1 MIRIK
6 TYQFGLLFT
15 GITDCISNVK
25 CVNNNIHVIV
35 YSIDIKTYQVTS
47 DCDIKM
53 VLLWQQCVCG
63 FTLIIMFNY
72 YLFNRH

>member
-1 MIRIK
+1 MTRIT

-25 CVNNNIHVIV
+25 CVNNDIPVII
-35 YSIDIKTYQVTS
+35 YLIDIKTCQVTS

-53 VLLWQQCVCG
+53 VLL
-63 FTLIIMFNY
+63 
-72 YLFNRH
+72 

>member
-15 GITDCISNVK
+15 GINDCISNVK
-25 CVNNNIHVIV
+25 CVNNNIHVII

-53 VLLWQQCVCG
+53 VLLCNVCVG
-63 FTLIIMFNY
+63 L
-72 YLFNRH
+72 R

>member
-25 CVNNNIHVIV
+25 CVNNNMHVII

-53 VLLWQQCVCG
+53 VL
-63 FTLIIMFNY
+63 
-72 YLFNRH
+72 R

>member
-25 CVNNNIHVIV
+25 CVNNNIHVII

-53 VLLWQQCVCG
+53 VLREQQCVCG

>member
-25 CVNNNIHVIV
+25 CVNNNIQVII

-53 VLLWQQCVCG
+53 VLL
-63 FTLIIMFNY
+63 
-72 YLFNRH
+72 

>member
-25 CVNNNIHVIV
+25 CVNNDMQVVI
-35 YSIDIKTYQVTS
+35 YSIDIYIKTYQVTS

-53 VLLWQQCVCG
+53 VL
-63 FTLIIMFNY
+63 
-72 YLFNRH
+72 R

>member
-25 CVNNNIHVIV
+25 CVNNNIHVII

-53 VLLWQQCVCG
+53 AGVTLTTMCVWVYVNNNVQLLSIQ
-63 FTLIIMFNY
+63 
-72 YLFNRH
+72 

>member
-6 TYQFGLLFT
+6 THQFGLLFT
-15 GITDCISNVK
+15 GINDCISNVK
-25 CVNNNIHVIV
+25 YVNNNIHVII

-53 VLLWQQCVCG
+53 VLL
-63 FTLIIMFNY
+63 
-72 YLFNRH
+72 

>member
-25 CVNNNIHVIV
+25 CVNNNIHVII

-63 FTLIIMFNY
+63 FALIIMFNY

>member
-25 CVNNNIHVIV
+25 CVKNNIHVII
-35 YSIDIKTYQVTS
+35 YSID
-47 DCDIKM
+47 M
-53 VLLWQQCVCG
+53 CG